1 MEEKI
6 LNTRKNG
13 MAMLL
18 LTLLGYVASIALFI
32 YSITLLNADRMLL
45 GVPLLILSI
54 AYWIAGIFLFCGLKV
69 LKPQE
74 ALVLTLFGDYIGTLK
89 GQGFYWVNPF
99 CTAVNPAAGTR
110 LSQSGDVNSKE
121 NSVAALFGNNGQ
133 NAQMSVESMSKKIS
147 LKMMTLN
154 NSRQKINDCLGNPV
168 EIGIAVIWRV
178 TDTAKAVFNVDNYKE
193 YLSLQCDSALRN
205 VVRVY
210 PYDVSPNVDTTGDG
224 VADEGSLRG
233 SSEVVAARIRDEIQ
247 KNVSEAGIEVVE
259 ARITYLA
266 YAPEIAAVML
276 QRQQASAIIDARK
289 MIVDGAVG
297 MVEMA
302 LDRLNENKVVELDDE
317 RKAAMVSN
325 LLVVLC
331 GNCIY
336 ISFRKKRIDQ
346 LSVSKA
352 DQIFQFGNSLIRPVQ
367 KDAFRFG
374 CRLDGKIL
382 SLQITQFIDIT
393 TRIYSNHLAAC
404 YVWSCPAVIIKTPF
418 HGKAAHDT
426 VNFSA
431 LHQFFFLLPVN
442 LDNIHLISHSFESFR
457 GQFYIDSCRDSIFIQ
472 IIIWWIV
479 VAAERDDRLFGFF
492 FTATVIFASC
502 QSSC

>member
-18 LTLLGYVASIALFI
+18 LTLLGYVAATALFVC
-32 YSITLLNADRMLL
+32 SVMLLEADRMLPGIL
-45 GVPLLILSI
+45 LLILAI

-99 CTAVNPAAGTR
+99 CTAVNPAAGTK
-110 LSQSGDVNSKE
+110 LSQSGDVNGGE
-121 NSVAALFGNNGQ
+121 NSMAALLKAGNGS
-133 NAQMSVESMSKKIS
+133 AQTAESASKKIS

-210 PYDVSPNVDTTGDG
+210 PYDVAPNVDTTGDG

-247 KNVSEAGIEVVE
+247 KNVEQAGIEVVE

-276 QRQQASAIIDARK
+276 QRQQASAVIDARK

-331 GNCIY
+331 GNRDAQPI
-336 ISFRKKRIDQ
+336 
-346 LSVSKA
+346 V
-352 DQIFQFGNSLIRPVQ
+352 NS
-367 KDAFRFG
+367 G
-374 CRLDGKIL
+374 
-382 SLQITQFIDIT
+382 SL
-393 TRIYSNHLAAC
+393 Y
-404 YVWSCPAVIIKTPF
+404 
-418 HGKAAHDT
+418 
-426 VNFSA
+426 
-431 LHQFFFLLPVN
+431 
-442 LDNIHLISHSFESFR
+442 
-457 GQFYIDSCRDSIFIQ
+457 
-472 IIIWWIV
+472 
-479 VAAERDDRLFGFF
+479 
-492 FTATVIFASC
+492 
-502 QSSC
+502 